1 MENLQLPID
10 HSSEVD
16 RAKRFEYKVMARI
29 TLFSMKQGFFGRTYQ
44 TSLISLDP
52 TTLKPIGNEIHEY
65 VLFYSKFK
73 DADLHAVTEFV
84 LMIREKSAQQMAA
97 AAEEEKKSEEERKLP
112 VPAAAAKQGP
122 QNPQKVLGIG
132 FCVISLYKDGNVL

>member
-1 MENLQLPID
+1 
-10 HSSEVD
+10 
-16 RAKRFEYKVMARI
+16 
-29 TLFSMKQGFFGRTYQ
+29 MKQGFFGRTYQ

-84 LMIREKSAQQMAA
+84 LMIREKSAQQIAA

-132 FCVISLYKDGNVL
+132 FCVIQLYKDGNVL